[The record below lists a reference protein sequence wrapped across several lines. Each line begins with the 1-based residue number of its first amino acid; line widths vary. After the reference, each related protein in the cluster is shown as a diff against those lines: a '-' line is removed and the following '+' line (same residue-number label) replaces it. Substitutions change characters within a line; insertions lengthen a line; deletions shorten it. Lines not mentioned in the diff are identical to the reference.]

1 MTVFW
6 IQLLFAQ
13 VVTFDESPFVVNDA
27 SNINTGV
34 VRFEMRHHDDNDS
47 VIAMTDLA
55 TPIDIYLPLNVSRLN
70 TSYFAPVEVT
80 QGETTLVGMQT
91 LDDTSVGLRV
101 FISVNG
107 TEAGRTT
114 FQG

>member
-1 MTVFW
+1 M
-6 IQLLFAQ
+6 FAQ
-13 VVTFDESPFVVNDA
+13 VVAFDESPFVVNDA
-27 SNINTGV
+27 SDINTGV
-34 VRFEMRHHDDNDS
+34 VRFEMRHHDDNNS
-47 VIAMTDLA
+47 VIAMADLA

-101 FISVNG
+101 FISVND
-107 TEAGRTT
+107 TVAGGAT
-114 FQG
+114 FLG